1 MAWCTQTKEFR
12 NKEHSLPVKMAV
24 VKGLKVQL
32 FGHSFVKRL
41 KDYIQN
47 DSSQRHDLNLQG
59 NALVQYSGFPGATV
73 KELRRHLEVVS
84 DFSPDILVLII
95 GTIDIYNSDVT
106 PESVARDIENLIDTL
121 LFVIGVG
128 KVIVLQVLHRQV
140 PLSHT
145 RYPVDVDWFNARVDN
160 LNSHLIEMLNRTG
173 HGRSYLWRMKGFW
186 SPASK
191 QQNFADDGCHLS
203 SAGQLRLITNVR
215 AAVVAALK
223 GSICHS

>member
-1 MAWCTQTKEFR
+1 M
-12 NKEHSLPVKMAV
+12 M
-24 VKGLKVQL
+24 
-32 FGHSFVKRL
+32 
-41 KDYIQN
+41 
-47 DSSQRHDLNLQG
+47 
-59 NALVQYSGFPGATV
+59 
-73 KELRRHLEVVS
+73 RHLEVVS

-140 PLSHT
+140 SLSHT
-145 RYPVDVDWFNARVDN
+145 RYPVGVDWFNARVDD

-173 HGRSYLWRMKGFW
+173 HGHG
-186 SPASK
+186 
-191 QQNFADDGCHLS
+191 QQNFADDDCHLS
-203 SAGQLRLITNVR
+203 SAGKLRLITNVR
-215 AAVVAALK
+215 AAVVAAQK

>member
-1 MAWCTQTKEFR
+1 MAWYTQTKEFG

-32 FGHSFVKRL
+32 FGPSFVKRL

-128 KVIVLQVLHRQV
+128 KVIVLQVLHRHV
-140 PLSHT
+140 GS
-145 RYPVDVDWFNARVDN
+145 V
-160 LNSHLIEMLNRTG
+160 I
-173 HGRSYLWRMKGFW
+173 SYKI
-186 SPASK
+186 
-191 QQNFADDGCHLS
+191 S
-203 SAGQLRLITNVR
+203 SRRGLVQCTY
-215 AAVVAALK
+215 
-223 GSICHS
+223 

>member
-1 MAWCTQTKEFR
+1 MAWYTQTKEFG

-32 FGHSFVKRL
+32 FGPSFVKRL

-95 GTIDIYNSDVT
+95 WTIDFSNSDVT

-145 RYPVDVDWFNARVDN
+145 RYPVDVDWFNARVDD

>member
-1 MAWCTQTKEFR
+1 MEFR

-47 DSSQRHDLNLQG
+47 DSSQRHDLNLQA

-128 KVIVLQVLHRQV
+128 KVIVLQVLHRHV
-140 PLSHT
+140 GS
-145 RYPVDVDWFNARVDN
+145 V
-160 LNSHLIEMLNRTG
+160 I
-173 HGRSYLWRMKGFW
+173 SYKI
-186 SPASK
+186 
-191 QQNFADDGCHLS
+191 S
-203 SAGQLRLITNVR
+203 SRRGLVQCTY
-215 AAVVAALK
+215 
-223 GSICHS
+223 